1 MQLLVKNNLIV
12 AYSVTGIFEN
22 GISFDGEIPAAF
34 ENNFA
39 NGKYKF
45 ENNQI
50 LENENFVEGKRNI
63 IPNPMQTSIGALA
76 KQVADLT
83 KQNTQLQQ
91 ALGTLAL
98 QLAKKEEK

>member
-1 MQLLVKNNLIV
+1 MQILLNDKNEIV
-12 AYSVTGIFEN
+12 AYSLIGTFEN
-22 GISFDGEIPAAF
+22 GISFGGEIPEDF
-34 ENNFA
+34 ENKFA

-50 LENENFVEGKRNI
+50 LENENFVEGKRKI
-63 IPNPMQTSIGALA
+63 IPNPIQTSIGALA

-91 ALGTLAL
+91 SLGALAL
-98 QLAKKEEK
+98 QLAKEDK

>member
-12 AYSVTGIFEN
+12 AYSTTGTFEN
-22 GISFDGEIPAAF
+22 GVSFDGEIPADF
-34 ENNFA
+34 ENDFA

-50 LENENFVEGKRNI
+50 LVNEGFVEEKRTY
-63 IPNPMQTSIGALA
+63 IPNPTQMSIGALT

-83 KQNTQLQQ
+83 KQNAQLQQ
-91 ALGTLAL
+91 SLGALAL
-98 QLAKKEEK
+98 QLAKEDK

>member
-1 MQLLVKNNLIV
+1 MQLLVKDNLIV
-12 AYSVTGIFEN
+12 AYSVTGTFEN
-22 GISFDGEIPAAF
+22 GISFDGEIPVDF

-50 LENENFVEGKRNI
+50 LENEDFIEEKRTY
-63 IPNPMQTSIGALA
+63 IPNPMETSIGALV
-76 KQVADLT
+76 KQVADVT
-83 KQNTQLQQ
+83 KQNMQLQQ

-98 QLAKKEEK
+98 RLAKEEK

>member
-12 AYSVTGIFEN
+12 AYSVTGTFEN
-22 GISFDGEIPAAF
+22 GISFDGEIPKDF
-34 ENNFA
+34 ENKFA

-63 IPNPMQTSIGALA
+63 IPNPMQISIGTLT
-76 KQVADLT
+76 KQVANLT
-83 KQNTQLQQ
+83 KQNAQLQQ
-91 ALGTLAL
+91 SLGALAL
-98 QLAKKEEK
+98 QLAKEEK

>member
-50 LENENFVEGKRNI
+50 LENEDFVERERTI
-63 IPNPMQTSIGALA
+63 IPNPMQTSIGALV
-76 KQVADLT
+76 KEVSNLT
-83 KQNTQLQQ
+83 KQNAQLQQ
-91 ALGTLAL
+91 SLGALAL
-98 QLAKKEEK
+98 QLAKEDK

>member
-1 MQLLVKNNLIV
+1 MHLLVKNNLII
-12 AYSVTGIFEN
+12 AYSVTGTFEN
-22 GISFDGEIPAAF
+22 GISFDGEIPVAF
-34 ENNFA
+34 ENNFV